1 MAKIDESDLEPQDR
15 KGVVAWFAR
24 NHVAANL
31 LMFAL
36 LVGGILVGLG
46 VKQEVFPD
54 FKLGMVAISVPYPGA
69 SPSEVEKGIIVA
81 IEEAV
86 RDLDGVD
93 RVTSSAQE
101 GGGRIYV
108 SLELD
113 ADANKSLAD
122 VKNAVDRL
130 TSLPVDSERP
140 TVSLVTNRMEV
151 VSLILYGDQDEALL
165 RSIAEWTREELLTD
179 DLITQVDLLG
189 APPHETSVEIPL
201 AKLREHDLTLD
212 QVAQTIAA
220 SALELPGGA
229 VKAEGG
235 EVLLRTAERRQA
247 GSEYAELPVVTSPT
261 GTQVTLGEIATVRE
275 TFADTDESAIYD
287 GKPAIML
294 RVYRTGDQTPIE
306 VADAVKAQLERL
318 EARLPEGVE
327 LALWADWSQIYRDRI
342 DLLMRNAY
350 IGLFL
355 VLIVLGLFLELRLA
369 FWVTMGIPVS
379 FLGALLLMPAMDVS
393 VNMLSL
399 FAFIVTLGMVV
410 DDAIVVGE
418 SIYLARQS
426 GETAM
431 RGAIRGAR
439 QVAVPVCFSIAT
451 SVVAFLPM
459 MFVPG
464 FSGKFYRV
472 IPSIVIS
479 VLVISLVESLWV
491 LPAHL
496 AALKEPTKTGFFGA
510 LHRQQQKVSHGLER
524 FVAKVYSPLVHAALR
539 RRYLSLAIGFAILA
553 SAIGW
558 VAGGRITFRF
568 MPEIDGELAVVS
580 IELPYGTPPDQTD
593 RIRRHVMAAAD
604 RVIEATGEKDIVR
617 GRFSQL
623 GTPLPGDPGTAN
635 RSITGSHI
643 ANVQFFLVPSAE
655 REINSGEFLNRWR
668 KEVGRVAGIENM
680 RFSIALGPSPGAPI
694 NVELKHEDMHVM
706 ELASADLAETLT
718 RYPGVWDINDGFS
731 LGKPQLDI
739 KMTNRAAVLGL
750 TAGDVARQVRAAFY
764 GTEALRQQV
773 GRNEVRVVVRLPA
786 EERRFIHD
794 FENLLLRTPSG
805 GEVPLQEVA
814 KILPG
819 RSWPVINR
827 AEGNR
832 FVEVTADVRSGEG
845 DPNAI
850 LASIEANDIPPL
862 LEKYPGLRYEFG
874 GSQRE
879 QAKAMGALAQG
890 GQLAIIAIFA
900 LLAIPFRSYT
910 QPIIVMAAIPF
921 GLVGAIV
928 GHVIMGFE
936 LSMIS
941 VMGIIALSGVVVN
954 DSLVLIDAANNYRR
968 EGSTVF
974 EAIKAA
980 GIRRFRPILLTS
992 LTTFLGLMPMIT
1004 ETSAQAQFLIP
1015 MAVSLGF
1022 GVLFATFFILL
1033 LVPAYYLILHDVLAF
1048 FGRDEAVVEPPPS
1061 PPPTTPSDDPRT
1073 GMTVPAP
1080 AE

>member
-1 MAKIDESDLEPQDR
+1 MAKLDDSTLEPEDR
-15 KGVVAWFAR
+15 KGIVAWFAR

-31 LMFAL
+31 VMLAL
-36 LVGGILVGLG
+36 LVGGILVGMG

-54 FKLGMVAISVPYPGA
+54 FKLDMVAIQVPYPGA
-69 SPSEVEKGIIVA
+69 SPSEVEKGIIIA

-113 ADANKSLAD
+113 AEPNKSLAD
-122 VKNAVDRL
+122 IKNAVDRL
-130 TSLPVDSERP
+130 TSLPEEAERP
-140 TVSLVTNRMEV
+140 LVSLVTNRMEV

-165 RSIAEWTREELLTD
+165 RSIAEWTRDELLTD
-179 DLITQVDLLG
+179 PLITQVDLLG

-212 QVAQTIAA
+212 QVARTIAG

-229 VKAEGG
+229 IKTDGG
-235 EVLLRTAERRQA
+235 EVLLRTAERRQR
-247 GSEYAELPVVTSPT
+247 GGEYAELPVVTSPS

-275 TFADTDESAIYD
+275 SFAETDESSIYD
-287 GKPAIML
+287 GKPSIML

-306 VADAVKAQLERL
+306 VADAVKGQLDRL
-318 EARLPEGVE
+318 GARLPEGVE
-327 LALWADWSQIYRDRI
+327 LALWADWSEIYRERI

-350 IGLFL
+350 IGLAL
-355 VLIVLGLFLELRLA
+355 VLLVLGLFLELRLA

-418 SIYLARQS
+418 SIYQARQS
-426 GETAM
+426 GEPAL

-451 SVVAFLPM
+451 TVVAFLPM

-479 VLVISLVESLWV
+479 VLIISLIESLWV

-496 AALKEPTKTGFFGA
+496 SALSEPKTTGFFGA
-510 LHRQQQKVSHGLER
+510 LHRQQQKVSRALER
-524 FVAKVYSPLVHAALR
+524 FIESIYAPVLHSALR
-539 RRYLSLAIGFAILA
+539 RRYLSLMIGIAILLT
-553 SAIGW
+553 AIGW
-558 VAGGRITFRF
+558 VAGGRISFRF
-568 MPEIDGELAVVS
+568 MPEIDGELAVVA
-580 IELPYGTPPDQTD
+580 IEMPYGTPREQTD
-593 RIRRHVMAAAD
+593 RVRRHVMAAAE
-604 RVIEATGEKDIVR
+604 RVLEENGEPDIVR
-617 GRFSQL
+617 GRFSQI
-623 GTPLPGDPGTAN
+623 GTPMPGDPGVAN
-635 RSITGSHI
+635 RAIVGSHI
-643 ANVQFFLVPSAE
+643 ANVQFFMVPSAQ
-655 REINSGEFLNRWR
+655 REISSGEFLSRWR
-668 KEVGRVAGIENM
+668 KEVGRIAGIESL

-694 NVELKHEDMHVM
+694 NVELKHDDMKVLEKAST
-706 ELASADLAETLT
+706 ELAESLT
-718 RYPGVWDINDGFS
+718 AYPGVWDINDGFS
-731 LGKPQLDI
+731 LGKPQFDL
-739 KMTNRAAVLGL
+739 KMTPKAAVLGL
-750 TAGDVARQVRAAFY
+750 TASDVARQVRAAFY
-764 GTEALRQQV
+764 GAEALRQQI
-773 GRNEVRVVVRLPA
+773 GRNEVRVLVRLPLA
-786 EERRFIHD
+786 ERRYVHD
-794 FENLLLRTPSG
+794 FENLLIRTPSG
-805 GEVPLQEVA
+805 GEVPLREVA
-814 KILPG
+814 QIEHG

-827 AEGNR
+827 SAGAR
-832 FVEVTADVRSGEG
+832 FVEVSADVRSGEG
-845 DPNAI
+845 DPNVI
-850 LASIEANDIPPL
+850 LAAIEANDLPPL

-879 QAKAMGALAQG
+879 QGKAMGALATG
-890 GQLAIIAIFA
+890 GQLAVIAIFA

-910 QPIIVMAAIPF
+910 QPLIVMAAIPF
-921 GLVGAIV
+921 GLVGAIL

-954 DSLVLIDAANNYRR
+954 DSLVLIDAANRYRA
-968 EGSTVF
+968 EGKTVF

-980 GIRRFRPILLTS
+980 GKRRFRPILLTS

-1033 LVPAYYLILHDVLAF
+1033 LVPAYYLILHDVLGF
-1048 FGRDEAVVEPPPS
+1048 FGRDEGVQEPP
-1061 PPPTTPSDDPRT
+1061 TQGDPRT
-1073 GMTVPAP
+1073 GHTVPAP